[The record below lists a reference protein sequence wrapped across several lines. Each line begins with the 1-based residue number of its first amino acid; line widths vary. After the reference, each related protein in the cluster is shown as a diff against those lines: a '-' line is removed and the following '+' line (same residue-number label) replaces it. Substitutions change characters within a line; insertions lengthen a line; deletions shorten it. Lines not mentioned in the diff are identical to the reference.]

1 MHVPQASFCLQ
12 VRVSR
17 HQNILRITEA
27 AVLAAVTI
35 VIMILLSWTFGT
47 CVEVPEWL
55 ENGYGITFH
64 CPDGMPPV
72 FLSQHNAITQVSWL
86 WNHVPPLSW
95 ERLSRGMICSGLA
108 TCRELQ

>member
-1 MHVPQASFCLQ
+1 M
-12 VRVSR
+12 
-17 HQNILRITEA
+17 
-27 AVLAAVTI
+27 LAAVTI

-72 FLSQHNAITQVSWL
+72 LKPI
-86 WNHVPPLSW
+86 
-95 ERLSRGMICSGLA
+95 EC
-108 TCRELQ
+108 

>member
-1 MHVPQASFCLQ
+1 M
-12 VRVSR
+12 
-17 HQNILRITEA
+17 
-27 AVLAAVTI
+27 LAAVTI

-72 FLSQHNAITQVSWL
+72 LKPIECWNITPWLGNQFPLQLTSFMRNDLKWAGHLQGASMTWPQPTWPSQTGPS
-86 WNHVPPLSW
+86 
-95 ERLSRGMICSGLA
+95 A
-108 TCRELQ
+108 TSSPSAA

>member
-1 MHVPQASFCLQ
+1 MGSACASGILCLQ

-17 HQNILRITEA
+17 HQNLLRITEA

-72 FLSQHNAITQVSWL
+72 LKPI
-86 WNHVPPLSW
+86 
-95 ERLSRGMICSGLA
+95 EC
-108 TCRELQ
+108 

>member
-1 MHVPQASFCLQ
+1 MPQTSFCLQ

-17 HQNILRITEA
+17 HQNLLRITEA

-72 FLSQHNAITQVSWL
+72 LK
-86 WNHVPPLSW
+86 P
-95 ERLSRGMICSGLA
+95 
-108 TCRELQ
+108 REC